1 MAARGRLTN
10 HYARAVWILRAPR
23 KRYCARKGRRKWS
36 MLALH
41 REKKKHFYGAKIR
54 ILSVIAY
61 CSLCF
66 SFFSSFDDLFERKS
80 YGTTHRVFLF
90 WRIFFGLRETKLIIL
105 LCFLGT
111 YRTTICEIFF
121 FEYISCLFIRG
132 EKKYK
137 NLRMLET
144 GGRGRLTRKWIN
156 LSLSVR

>member
-41 REKKKHFYGAKIR
+41 REKKKHFYEAKIR

-66 SFFSSFDDLFERKS
+66 SFFFSSFDDLFERKS

-105 LCFLGT
+105 LYAFWERIEQQFVKYFFFLSIFRVCLSEGKGNIK
-111 YRTTICEIFF
+111 ICE
-121 FEYISCLFIRG
+121 CWKRG
-132 EKKYK
+132 GE
-137 NLRMLET
+137 
-144 GGRGRLTRKWIN
+144 
-156 LSLSVR
+156 VD

>member
-66 SFFSSFDDLFERKS
+66 SFFLFLRRSFREKKLWNNASCFS
-80 YGTTHRVFLF
+80 FLEITWNEINNF
-90 WRIFFGLRETKLIIL
+90 VI
-105 LCFLGT
+105 CFLGT

-121 FEYISCLFIRG
+121 FFWVYFVFVYPR
-132 EKKYK
+132 KYK
-137 NLRMLET
+137 NLRMLEA

>member
-36 MLALH
+36 MLASH

-66 SFFSSFDDLFERKS
+66 SFFFSSFDDLFERKS

-105 LCFLGT
+105 LYAFWERIEQQFVKSFFLSIFRVCLCERKGNIK
-111 YRTTICEIFF
+111 ICE
-121 FEYISCLFIRG
+121 CWKRG
-132 EKKYK
+132 GE
-137 NLRMLET
+137 
-144 GGRGRLTRKWIN
+144 
-156 LSLSVR
+156 VD